1 MAVDNAI
8 LGLESRID
16 QLKTARARYVTAT
29 ADLPERRSQLSEY
42 DGTIRTII
50 RRLSEA
56 SGIDPTSLVV
66 PAGVVGSLNDLIEQ
80 RSGLDERLRTTATEM
95 ETAEAAV
102 GTARRAVEK
111 TGTEAGD
118 VAAVAFDR
126 LDAATRAVNADDHHA
141 RLAMHMRQRGDIKAV
156 LDAQM
161 AQLHPWDGAPEVL
174 VGVSVPEPSEVDVWR
189 SALDQAV
196 KDIDLLEREEA
207 RLLADRNGLSGLME
221 AKRSETG
228 VIGDEEAARL
238 RALRDEAW
246 QTHRAKLDAT
256 SADTFEERL
265 KDDDAAMAARIAHVT
280 ELAKLRQAREGLR
293 EKTLG
298 TRAECGRARSGA
310 QATTAGPG

>member
-1 MAVDNAI
+1 
-8 LGLESRID
+8 
-16 QLKTARARYVTAT
+16 
-29 ADLPERRSQLSEY
+29 
-42 DGTIRTII
+42 
-50 RRLSEA
+50 
-56 SGIDPTSLVV
+56 
-66 PAGVVGSLNDLIEQ
+66 
-80 RSGLDERLRTTATEM
+80 M

-293 EKTLG
+293 EKTSELERNAGELALVRKQQRQVLDEMAAAVQAMAG
-298 TRAECGRARSGA
+298 TGAEGPVVRRHASQAHGLDRSTRGSPQDAGRHRR
-310 QATTAGPG
+310 PGH